1 MIVDA
6 SVAVKWLI
14 EEPGSDAADRLLAAG
29 GLGSP
34 DLIFAEVANTLWKAL
49 RRGDFA
55 ALPGGIATLADCLHQ
70 ITPCAVLMPRAA
82 SLAVELDH
90 PAYDCFYLA
99 MAIAEDVPLVTA
111 DRRFLVACAGTAHAA
126 RVRALT

>member
-14 EEPGSDAADRLLAAG
+14 DEPGSDAADRLLVGG

-34 DLIFAEVANTLWKAL
+34 DLIFAEVANTLWKAW

-55 ALPGGIATLADCLHQ
+55 ELPGGIATLADCFQHVM
-70 ITPCAVLMPRAA
+70 PCATLMMPAA
-82 SLAVELDH
+82 RLAVELDH

-111 DRRFLVACAGTAHAA
+111 DRRFLAACARTAHAA